1 MFIPMITIYQFLF
14 RDDFVDLTDDQ
25 FRKAL
30 QIVNTEFSGIPTL
43 WSILPPDV
51 ANAKRELCIN
61 YLIAW
66 KLSSLYPD
74 QALSSVGT
82 GGIPLESKKVG
93 PITIKYSDTLRQ
105 GNSILSML
113 TTNQYGIE
121 ALTMIQSAPE
131 MFQVY

>member
-1 MFIPMITIYQFLF
+1 MFVPTITLYQFLF

-25 FRKAL
+25 FQKAL
-30 QIVNTEFSGIPTL
+30 QIIDTEFSGIPTL
-43 WSILPPDV
+43 WSILPPNV

-66 KLSSLYPD
+66 KLASLFPE
-74 QALSSVGT
+74 QAIGAVGS
-82 GGIPLESKKVG
+82 GAIPLSMKKAG

-131 MFQVY
+131 MFQVF